1 MKKIKIDFIIIII
14 SLLLTVY
21 GLLAIYSCTIGDP
34 SLGSVFKKQII
45 WSILGII
52 FAIILLFIDTKYLY
66 KYSYWLYILGV
77 LALVLVLIHGRHVYG
92 AKRWLNIG
100 PFVIQPSEFAKL
112 ANILILSRILS
123 TARFTEKQE
132 IAQII
137 KAFIIT
143 GIYTYLIFK
152 EPDLGTS
159 LVFLVSLFGMLFASG
174 IRWKYFIYIIG
185 ISIGVTPLFWFSL
198 KEYQKFRILV
208 FLNPNLDPLK
218 SGYNVIQSKIAI
230 GSGGLWG
237 SGLFQ
242 GAQSKLQFIPKQHT
256 DFIFSVI
263 GEELGFIGSL
273 ILLGLF
279 IVLIYKSLK
288 IAYLADDKFDYL
300 LIIGIVSMI
309 NFHMFVNIGMA
320 TGSLPATG
328 LPLPFISAG
337 GSFMLTN
344 WISIG
349 LILNISSKLKKKRE
363 IYGNRKENK

>member
-1 MKKIKIDFIIIII
+1 MKKRIDIILLI
-14 SLLLTVY
+14 SAIFLTGF
-21 GLLAIYSCTIGDP
+21 GLISVYSCTIGDP
-34 SLGSVFKKQII
+34 FLLPVFKKQII
-45 WSILGII
+45 WAISGII
-52 FAIILLFIDTKYLY
+52 FAIIIFFIDTKYLH
-66 KYSYWLYILGV
+66 KYANLIYILGFFG
-77 LALVLVLIHGRHVYG
+77 LLLVLLLGKHVYG

-100 PFVIQPSEFAKL
+100 PFVVQPSEFAKL
-112 ANILILSRILS
+112 ANIIVLAKILSS
-123 TARFTEKQE
+123 ARFTEKNE
-132 IAQII
+132 LTQIFR
-137 KAFIIT
+137 AFIVT

-159 LVFLVSLFGMLFASG
+159 LVFVINLFAILLASG
-174 IRWKYFIYIIG
+174 IRIKYIVYIIG
-185 ISIGVTPLFWFSL
+185 TLILSSPLFWFSL

-218 SGYNVIQSKIAI
+218 AGYNVIQSKIAI

-237 SGLFQ
+237 NGLFR

-263 GEELGFIGSL
+263 GEELGFIGAL

-279 IVLIYKSLK
+279 ALLIYRALK
-288 IAYLADDKFDYL
+288 TAYFCEDKFDYL

-309 NFHMFVNIGMA
+309 TFHMFVNIGMT

-328 LPLPFISAG
+328 LPLPFISSG

-349 LILNISSKLKKKRE
+349 ILLNISSKIKKGKD
-363 IYGNRKENK
+363 YDYNQKNR